1 MSSVRLGGRL
11 GIVAAATW
19 GLAATVAHA
28 GALLATPTDP
38 SVTNLPPVVLDAN
51 GNLNLPFYTQQP
63 TTNGGLTP
71 LPVVPT
77 GPVHS
82 NILGFSRGDDSS
94 YTVGGPR
101 GPVHFPGML
110 AALAGSSTG
119 LAGISGRVDFLEVG
133 GTGTNT
139 SLGYDMFTRLH
150 QTVGNSTY
158 CNVKQEIPATSSNTS
173 LLASKGC
180 SAVNGGGSLT
190 NVTPAPS
197 YLVVLVDG
205 FDWTGGSSSTNEML
219 NLLSMMNDNIPTLL
233 IFDDNG
239 VPSSRINA
247 GAGVPATMDMAFTVQ
262 QFDPSAGNGLFG
274 QTSALSFGS
283 TTNNV
288 PEPATG
294 WLLAAAALAASL
306 AKRRPGKAGREAQPE
321 SAA

>member
-1 MSSVRLGGRL
+1 MSSVRLGGRWS
-11 GIVAAATW
+11 IVAAAAVW
-19 GLAATVAHA
+19 AMAASAAHA
-28 GALLATPTDP
+28 GALLGAPTNP
-38 SVTNLPPVVLDAN
+38 SAGGLPTVGLTANGDLTLPFFTTQLDAN
-51 GNLNLPFYTQQP
+51 GGATA
-63 TTNGGLTP
+63 
-71 LPVVPT
+71 LPV
-77 GPVHS
+77 PVNGAKT

-94 YTVGGPR
+94 YGVTGPR
-101 GPVHFPGML
+101 GPGHFPGML
-110 AALAGSSTG
+110 AALAGSTTG
-119 LAGISGRVDFLEVG
+119 LAGILGRVDFLEIG
-133 GTGTNT
+133 GTGTST

-150 QTVGNSTY
+150 QTVSNSSY
-158 CNVKQEIPATSSNTS
+158 CQVGQEIPAAGGNVN
-173 LLASKGC
+173 LLARQGC
-180 SAVNGGGSLT
+180 GAVNGGTSFT
-190 NVTPAPS
+190 NVAPAPS

-205 FDWTGGSSSTNEML
+205 FDWTAGGSNTSPMR

-262 QFDPSAGNGLFG
+262 QFDPSAGNGVFG

-294 WLLAAAALAASL
+294 WLLAVAALAASL
-306 AKRRPGKAGREAQPE
+306 AKRRAGKAGREAKPH